1 VSLWFPSSGQVFFAL
16 GLIQM
21 KAQFL
26 PVTGIDAIPSIRMF
40 TVSDLLGE
48 GAALAE
54 FQLDPSLDIIAT
66 HLSLGA
72 GL

>member
-1 VSLWFPSSGQVFFAL
+1 
-16 GLIQM
+16 M

-48 GAALAE
+48 GVALAE

-66 HLSLGA
+66 NLSLGG